1 MDEKSFVIWMLIQQV
16 DKLETRV
23 DGLETRTY
31 ALEKFEH
38 EVKTRENEVKTR
50 ENRET
55 QSRNW
60 LTSKVGMWAAIAV
73 AFTSVGSLIIGI
85 LTLLLSK

>member
-1 MDEKSFVIWMLIQQV
+1 MDERSFVIWLLVQRV
-16 DKLETRV
+16 ERLENRV
-23 DGLETRTY
+23 DGLLTRTN

-38 EVKTRENEVKTR
+38 EVRTR

-73 AFTSVGSLIIGI
+73 ALTSIGSLILGI
-85 LTLLLSK
+85 LNLLLK

>member
-1 MDEKSFVIWMLIQQV
+1 MHERFFNTWMLVQRV

-38 EVKTRENEVKTR
+38 EVKTREN
-50 ENRET
+50 RET

-60 LTSKVGMWAAIAV
+60 LTSKVGMLAAIAV
-73 AFTSVGSLIIGI
+73 ALTSIGSLIIGI
-85 LTLLLSK
+85 LNLFK

>member
-1 MDEKSFVIWMLIQQV
+1 MDEKSFVIWVLIQQV
-16 DKLETRV
+16 DKLETRM

-38 EVKTRENEVKTR
+38 EVKTRES
-50 ENRET
+50 RET

-73 AFTSVGSLIIGI
+73 ALTSIGSLIIGI
-85 LTLLLSK
+85 LNLFK

>member
-1 MDEKSFVIWMLIQQV
+1 MDEKSFVIWMLVQRIER
-16 DKLETRV
+16 LENRV
-23 DGLETRTY
+23 DGLVTRTY
-31 ALEKFEH
+31 ALEKF
-38 EVKTRENEVKTR
+38 ENEVKTR

>member
-1 MDEKSFVIWMLIQQV
+1 MHERFFNTWLLIQQV
-16 DKLETRV
+16 DRLENRV
-23 DGLETRTY
+23 GELETRTT

-38 EVKTRENEVKTR
+38 EVRTR

-73 AFTSVGSLIIGI
+73 ALTSIGSLIIGI
-85 LTLLLSK
+85 INLFK

>member
-1 MDEKSFVIWMLIQQV
+1 MHERFFNTWVLIQQV
-16 DKLETRV
+16 DRLENRV
-23 DGLETRTY
+23 GELETRTT

-38 EVKTRENEVKTR
+38 EVRTR

-60 LTSKVGMWAAIAV
+60 ITTKVGMWAAIAV
-73 AFTSVGSLIIGI
+73 ALTSLGSLIIGI
-85 LTLLLSK
+85 INLFK

>member
-38 EVKTRENEVKTR
+38 EVKTREN
-50 ENRET
+50 RET

-73 AFTSVGSLIIGI
+73 ALTSIGSLIIGVI
-85 LTLLLSK
+85 TLLFK

>member
-1 MDEKSFVIWMLIQQV
+1 MHERFFDTWLIIQRVDRLENRV
-16 DKLETRV
+16 DKLV
-23 DGLETRTY
+23 TRTT

-38 EVKTRENEVKTR
+38 EVRTR
-50 ENRET
+50 ENRAT

-73 AFTSVGSLIIGI
+73 ALTSIGSLIVGI
-85 LTLLLSK
+85 INLFK